1 MDIDEKV
8 LGIDG
13 AKGGWVVATCKNGK
27 AFVQFFK
34 KIEDVWHSYRDKL

>member
-1 MDIDEKV
+1 MNIDERV

-13 AKGGWVVATCKNGK
+13 AKGGWAVATCKNGK

-34 KIEDVWHSYRDKL
+34 KLRMYGILTGIN